1 MLINPELLSE
11 LETITFALA
20 SVVFLFMSWKF
31 YVLGKYVE
39 KLEKK
44 LQKANGKIEEQ
55 KAEFISANYATQR

>member
-44 LQKANGKIEEQ
+44 HQKANGKIEEQ